1 MMPNE
6 STKTETNKEKDKKR
20 ILILKKYELAFD
32 KNGKILDKIKNYM
45 KSKKIL
51 DFNNEIKEGKLEYL
65 KGPRYDNNKNL
76 IPYSYVGPDRYFI
89 FHRREAIK
97 NMTSI
102 ISKDHKHNK
111 DFSRIKSDGNIYSK
125 FIRNFE
131 KKMTN
136 SNFNLK
142 TGITNREEKIK
153 MKKVPKYLEMN
164 LKKQENI
171 FEKLETYENY
181 RENFEKKVM
190 EKTKKNKSDLL
201 LKLNETNYFVNKYS
215 EIDEINANLKNW
227 NFQLRNPK
235 IHGIYKRKG
244 YFKATSLN
252 EDLYSMINLN
262 KNKQIF
268 VNPFNNN
275 FFEKFGKNILKS
287 PINKKLNLKALKL
300 TGTNILEKIIK
311 NKRKKNSINED
322 NEILKAKSSFRSAIT
337 NNFSY
342 DDRSSRNYSENYQD
356 KLFASNY
363 NKKYKYDKK
372 ENTYKF
378 HY

>member
-1 MMPNE
+1 
-6 STKTETNKEKDKKR
+6 
-20 ILILKKYELAFD
+20 
-32 KNGKILDKIKNYM
+32 
-45 KSKKIL
+45 
-51 DFNNEIKEGKLEYL
+51 
-65 KGPRYDNNKNL
+65 
-76 IPYSYVGPDRYFI
+76 
-89 FHRREAIK
+89 
-97 NMTSI
+97 
-102 ISKDHKHNK
+102 
-111 DFSRIKSDGNIYSK
+111 
-125 FIRNFE
+125 
-131 KKMTN
+131 
-136 SNFNLK
+136 
-142 TGITNREEKIK
+142 

-235 IHGIYKRKG
+235 IHGLYKRKG

>member
-76 IPYSYVGPDRYFI
+76 IPHSYVGPDRYFI

-102 ISKDHKHNK
+102 INKDHKHNK

-125 FIRNFE
+125 FMRNFE
-131 KKMTN
+131 RKMTN

-235 IHGIYKRKG
+235 IHGLYKRKG

-252 EDLYSMINLN
+252 EDLYSMIN
-262 KNKQIF
+262 
-268 VNPFNNN
+268 
-275 FFEKFGKNILKS
+275 
-287 PINKKLNLKALKL
+287 
-300 TGTNILEKIIK
+300 
-311 NKRKKNSINED
+311 
-322 NEILKAKSSFRSAIT
+322 
-337 NNFSY
+337 
-342 DDRSSRNYSENYQD
+342 
-356 KLFASNY
+356 
-363 NKKYKYDKK
+363 
-372 ENTYKF
+372 
-378 HY
+378 

>member
-1 MMPNE
+1 
-6 STKTETNKEKDKKR
+6 
-20 ILILKKYELAFD
+20 
-32 KNGKILDKIKNYM
+32 
-45 KSKKIL
+45 
-51 DFNNEIKEGKLEYL
+51 
-65 KGPRYDNNKNL
+65 
-76 IPYSYVGPDRYFI
+76 
-89 FHRREAIK
+89 
-97 NMTSI
+97 MTSI

-235 IHGIYKRKG
+235 IHGLYKRKG